1 MILIS
6 FQLKQKEIQKIRPI
20 KNTWYDCLINYI
32 PDPIRKSL
40 GGFKDNIVSLFKTN
54 APNQAVYGRGKKLSK
69 PKTQNKIKI
78 KAARNI

>member
-32 PDPIRKSL
+32 PDPSRKSL

-54 APNQAVYGRGKKLSK
+54 APNQTVYGRGKKLSK